1 MSFQDVDRRRSSRK
15 CWPFRA
21 RTTCTRNKQDTN
33 GNFFHPQLL
42 WRPAL
47 PPIIGDTTRR
57 WYDIRFGRCPR
68 QRFSIPH
75 PSSVR
80 ISGGSIP
87 NPKNRESIHFGYFG
101 QWVVKYNIFLSI
113 KNPFFSNESWLTI
126 RNIWES
132 TKHQSACDGHGG
144 GHFWRD
150 EFRGWNFCIWS
161 PAWSEGRYGG
171 FTRFDTPIMR
181 NFDALLEFLS
191 TANLTDVT
199 HLSFRDWV
207 CGIIL

>member
-1 MSFQDVDRRRSSRK
+1 MEITFEGSGRENFKSNTLSAPSCVPDNKGEGREGWKLVEKKRFHLDLSCFQDKMSFQDVDRRRSSRK

-57 WYDIRFGRCPR
+57 LYDIRFGRCPR

-101 QWVVKYNIFLSI
+101 Q
-113 KNPFFSNESWLTI
+113 
-126 RNIWES
+126 
-132 TKHQSACDGHGG
+132 
-144 GHFWRD
+144 
-150 EFRGWNFCIWS
+150 
-161 PAWSEGRYGG
+161 
-171 FTRFDTPIMR
+171 
-181 NFDALLEFLS
+181 
-191 TANLTDVT
+191 
-199 HLSFRDWV
+199 
-207 CGIIL
+207 